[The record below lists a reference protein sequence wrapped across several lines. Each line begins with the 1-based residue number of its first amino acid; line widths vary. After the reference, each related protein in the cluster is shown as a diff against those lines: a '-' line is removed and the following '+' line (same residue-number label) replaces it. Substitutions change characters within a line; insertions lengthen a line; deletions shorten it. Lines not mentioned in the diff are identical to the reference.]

1 MADIKT
7 RKVDRTSI
15 KKIDRSIAASH
26 RIRDAASEIK
36 QAGKAGE
43 QNRGDSVDE
52 YTAEKLQ

>member
-26 RIRDAASEIK
+26 RIRDASSEIK
-36 QAGKAGE
+36 QA
-43 QNRGDSVDE
+43 
-52 YTAEKLQ
+52 